1 MQHYFEA
8 LWVKIVT
15 HFLFY
20 NIAVKTFMYL
30 EIHTYILIIK
40 PPFFIVD
47 KRHTTSFLAF
57 ANNAPT
63 FFSINLSIRANIC
76 WGFTIYLKMS
86 HLLGCSKTSPRF
98 FVSISLQ
105 WKEYQLN
112 SKWWHID
119 VFPPQYRHHHDG
131 RALQQPGPHTRQP
144 RVPEQLLPVK
154 RKRGPKCLF
163 RCLRFGKLHPAQC
176 HMFCWVSRNTN
187 SEIWTFSV
195 LPRTRVE

>member
-1 MQHYFEA
+1 M
-8 LWVKIVT
+8 
-15 HFLFY
+15 
-20 NIAVKTFMYL
+20 
-30 EIHTYILIIK
+30 IIK

-86 HLLGCSKTSPRF
+86 HLLGGLKTSPSF

-119 VFPPQYRHHHDG
+119 VFPPQYRHQPDG
-131 RALQQPGPHTRQP
+131 RALQQPGPHPRGHTRQP
-144 RVPEQLLPVK
+144 RVPEQLLPAK

-187 SEIWTFSV
+187 SEIWTISV